1 MQNANKRTD
10 AKELEALMMS
20 STVELGQGAV
30 ADFVGMDRS
39 QVSRW
44 MTGKDSMLLKFC
56 RWYEFTVARREPGFL
71 AFAGDEVA
79 EIAHTLRLM
88 NMMFNPKKQKR
99 PVAAERSEQ
108 ITMSF

>member
-1 MQNANKRTD
+1 MGNTQTRTN

-20 STVELGQGAV
+20 SITEQGQGNI
-30 ADFVGMDRS
+30 ADVVGVDRS
-39 QVSRW
+39 QISRW
-44 MTGKDSMLLKFC
+44 ISGRDSMLSKFC
-56 RWYEFTVARREPGFL
+56 RLYEATIAKRQPGLL
-71 AFAGDEVA
+71 AIAGEEVA